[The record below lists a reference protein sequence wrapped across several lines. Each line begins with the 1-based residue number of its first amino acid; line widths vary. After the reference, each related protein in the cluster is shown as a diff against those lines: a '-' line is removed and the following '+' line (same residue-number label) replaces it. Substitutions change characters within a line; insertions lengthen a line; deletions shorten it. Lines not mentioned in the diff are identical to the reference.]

1 MKIRKWMIVVA
12 GLLVI
17 FSAVWSSIERRK
29 MVAQT
34 SSRYVVLMERFDQK
48 IIASK
53 RAEKKMYPAS
63 MTKIMTTL
71 VALEQITDE
80 EKTVEMPNEIV
91 AAAKNQG
98 ASTAGFSGGDT
109 VTIRD
114 LLYGIMLPSGAEC
127 CYRIGKYLD
136 GSEQKFV
143 EQMNRKAEE
152 LGMKHT
158 HFSNMTGLH
167 AEDHYTTAKDMAL
180 LLDHALKNKRFRK
193 IFTSMTYRTSPGKVF
208 PSGRILYSTLF
219 QYRDQLK
226 LNNGDYLGGKTGYT
240 SEAGLC
246 LASFAKVNGKEYVLI
261 TAGADGD
268 HETKPYHVMDAGKIF
283 QRLSETAEK

>member
-167 AEDHYTTAKDMAL
+167 AEDHYTTAK
-180 LLDHALKNKRFRK
+180 
-193 IFTSMTYRTSPGKVF
+193 
-208 PSGRILYSTLF
+208 
-219 QYRDQLK
+219 
-226 LNNGDYLGGKTGYT
+226 
-240 SEAGLC
+240 
-246 LASFAKVNGKEYVLI
+246 VNGKEYVLI

>member
-1 MKIRKWMIVVA
+1 MKIRKWTAAA
-12 GLLVI
+12 GLIIICLVI
-17 FSAVWSSIERRK
+17 WNLIGEKRLTV
-29 MVAQT
+29 QT

-53 RAEKKMYPAS
+53 RPEKKMYPAS
-63 MTKIMTTL
+63 MTKIMTAI

-80 EKTVEMPNEIV
+80 EKTVEMSNEIV

-143 EQMNRKAEE
+143 ERMNQKAEE

-167 AEDHYTTAKDMAL
+167 AKDHYTTAEDMAR
-180 LLDHALKNKRFRK
+180 LLDYALKNKRFRK
-193 IFTSMTYRTSPGKVF
+193 VFTSMTYRTSRGNV
-208 PSGRILYSTLF
+208 LYSTLF

-226 LNNGDYLGGKTGYT
+226 PDNGDYLGGKTGYT
-240 SEAGLC
+240 GQAGLC
-246 LASFAKVNGKEYVLI
+246 LASLAKINGKEYILI
-261 TAGADGD
+261 TAGAEGD
-268 HETKPYHVMDAGKIF
+268 HW
-283 QRLSETAEK
+283 